1 MKTAGIGLGSSATF
15 NRTGGTVNVT
25 GSLNNSGS
33 TLTLNSITGNWNV
46 NSSATINNST
56 LTGSMIGDSAVVDG
70 VKGQVNVSDH
80 SVVKVST

>member
-1 MKTAGIGLGSSATF
+1 MY
-15 NRTGGTVNVT
+15 VEDNVT
-25 GSLNNSGS
+25 LSASSIGPNVSIYAGSKVSGS
-33 TLTLNSITGNWNV
+33 ELRDTIVGAG
-46 NSSATINNST
+46 ATITNST